1 MAMTCE
7 SCRIVFFGRP
17 NKKFCSID
25 CRRAAEMKKRQ
36 IKKDK
41 KIEAYKAYMENLPP
55 EWHALPVDPWPEY
68 EPLEWPADDPWP
80 ELFDLSVCLR
90 ETKDSEKA
98 PPGDRRRAESPR
110 CSRERG
116 QKHGER
122 EQSGRAIVTKKAT
135 QKK

>member
-68 EPLEWPADDPWP
+68 EPLEWPADDPWH
-80 ELFDLSVCLR
+80 DLICPSVCGRPKTAKRLHR
-90 ETKDSEKA
+90 ETGGARKVRDARESEVKST
-98 PPGDRRRAESPR
+98 GSESNPA
-110 CSRERG
+110 
-116 QKHGER
+116 
-122 EQSGRAIVTKKAT
+122 GR
-135 QKK
+135 